1 MSTKTKSSQAF
12 GPFQQTNFS
21 IPPVQS
27 VIDHSAPSSSSI
39 CTCKILRSN
48 FFLSIIF
55 RLGLEPSRQTSSTRL
70 PGQLSRAHTKT
81 KSILLVTARREKKW
95 LFPAAQFCIRITTAE
110 LLDSNAKKKYS
121 VRLWATACNGLA
133 QGPSFWC
140 LSIIHSGIHRNKH
153 KKRTFISSFVL
164 FLTIVQ

>member
-1 MSTKTKSSQAF
+1 MSMTTKNQLSGQN
-12 GPFQQTNFS
+12 QQINFC

-55 RLGLEPSRQTSSTRL
+55 RLGLEPSRQTSSTLL

-95 LFPAAQFCIRITTAE
+95 LFPAAQFCIRITTAD
-110 LLDSNAKKKYS
+110 LSDSNAKKIFS
-121 VRLWATACNGLA
+121 EALSHCMLRFSS
-133 QGPSFWC
+133 GP
-140 LSIIHSGIHRNKH
+140 
-153 KKRTFISSFVL
+153 
-164 FLTIVQ
+164 

>member
-1 MSTKTKSSQAF
+1 MIYNCTVII
-12 GPFQQTNFS
+12 QQIILLAMAAPLKWTWLWKNQQINFC

-55 RLGLEPSRQTSSTRL
+55 RLGLEPSRQTSSTLL

-95 LFPAAQFCIRITTAE
+95 LFPAAQFCIRITTAD
-110 LLDSNAKKKYS
+110 LSDSNAKKNIQWGS
-121 VRLWATACNGLA
+121 EPLPAT
-133 QGPSFWC
+133 
-140 LSIIHSGIHRNKH
+140 
-153 KKRTFISSFVL
+153 V
-164 FLTIVQ
+164 

>member
-1 MSTKTKSSQAF
+1 MHCNYSTNYSPGYGCTPEMNMTRKNQLF
-12 GPFQQTNFS
+12 GQYQQINFC

-55 RLGLEPSRQTSSTRL
+55 RLGLEPSRQTSSTLL

-95 LFPAAQFCIRITTAE
+95 LFPAAQFCIRITTAD
-110 LLDSNAKKKYS
+110 LSDSNAKK
-121 VRLWATACNGLA
+121 NI
-133 QGPSFWC
+133 Q
-140 LSIIHSGIHRNKH
+140 
-153 KKRTFISSFVL
+153 
-164 FLTIVQ
+164 